1 MWLLIYRTI
10 FRVLK
15 RTRIMILE
23 ICVAEDLYQNI
34 NTCRILHIYEYP
46 VPHEEDDSRIKY
58 VANIVTN

>member
-1 MWLLIYRTI
+1 
-10 FRVLK
+10 
-15 RTRIMILE
+15 MILE

-46 VPHEEDDSRIKY
+46 VPHEEDDSRINY